1 MKTFV
6 KMLPRAL
13 AVLLA
18 ATVVLGIAYPLV
30 ILGVGRAFFP
40 YQANGSVIEVDGK
53 AVGSELLAQWF
64 SDDGH
69 MWGRVMDVGTTSIAT
84 SDGTSTLYATPSN
97 LSPASDEYSQLIAER
112 VARLRAA
119 NPDEDDSAIP
129 VDLVTCSGSGVDP
142 SISVAAA
149 EYQIPRIA
157 TATGL
162 STDELESIVDSATTG
177 RFLGIFGEATV
188 NVLKVNLAIDAA
200 LGE

>member
-1 MKTFV
+1 MKMFV
-6 KMLPRAL
+6 KLLPRAL

-18 ATVVLGIAYPLV
+18 ATVVLGVAYPLV
-30 ILGVGRAFFP
+30 ILSVGQALFP

-69 MWGRVMDVGTTSIAT
+69 MWGRVMDVDA
-84 SDGTSTLYATPSN
+84 
-97 LSPASDEYSQLIAER
+97 
-112 VARLRAA
+112 
-119 NPDEDDSAIP
+119 
-129 VDLVTCSGSGVDP
+129 SGSGVDP
-142 SISVAAA
+142 GISVAAA

-157 TATGL
+157 SATGL
-162 STDELESIVDSATTG
+162 STDELESIVTGATTD
-177 RFLGIFGEATV
+177 RFLGVFGERSV

>member
-1 MKTFV
+1 MKMFV
-6 KMLPRAL
+6 KLLPRAL

-18 ATVVLGIAYPLV
+18 ATVVLGVAYPLV
-30 ILGVGRAFFP
+30 ILSVGQALFP

-69 MWGRVMDVGTTSIAT
+69 MWGRVMDVDASSITT
-84 SDGTSTLYATPSN
+84 SDGSPALYATPSN
-97 LSPASDEYSQLIAER
+97 LSPASDKYSQLVAER
-112 VARLRAA
+112 VAKLRAA
-119 NPDEDDSAIP
+119 NPDEGDTAIP

-142 SISVAAA
+142 GISVAAA

-157 TATGL
+157 SATGL
-162 STDELESIVDSATTG
+162 STDELESIVTGATTD
-177 RFLGIFGEATV
+177 RFLGVFEERSV